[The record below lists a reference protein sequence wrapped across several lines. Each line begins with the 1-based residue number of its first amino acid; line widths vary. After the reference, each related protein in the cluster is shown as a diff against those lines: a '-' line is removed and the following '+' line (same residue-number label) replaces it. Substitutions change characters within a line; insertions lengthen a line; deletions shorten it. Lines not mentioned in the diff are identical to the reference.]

1 MSHRRWLRGWWG
13 QGVVIAATLLM
24 LAVALCLF
32 DTNRDG
38 VDDPGSDLCNVSLA
52 VAITVA
58 CLGRP
63 LLTGWSR
70 GDLAPSF
77 HAVTLRLLDPPPKFI
92 SLS

>member
-1 MSHRRWLRGWWG
+1 MSHRRWLSEGWG

-38 VDDPGSDLCNVSLA
+38 VDDPGSDLCNVLLA
-52 VAITVA
+52 VAITVV

-70 GDLAPSF
+70 GDRAPSF
-77 HAVTLRLLDPPPKFI
+77 LVVTLTLLDPPPRFI